1 MDVTFSCFGIK
12 MELKNNRFPKIT
24 TQNGVMN
31 IQNRHYR
38 Q

>member
-1 MDVTFSCFGIK
+1 MDVTFSCFGMK
-12 MELKNNRFPKIT
+12 MELKNNSFPKIT